1 MVTGND
7 LDQIRQSRAKVV
19 AQKDILQDFGLT
31 KVQISVLE
39 QRLEKF
45 TREDTRAIA
54 RILAD
59 PRLKDPIVQI
69 NIAKGLG
76 NPELSQDMASAFP
89 TALAEVLQKHPESL
103 GLLKSSESK
112 VLGPGADTMISN
124 LKNKAKGKADGIA
137 YELLGTRRLLHIP
150 AGDLRVNPLDKI
162 SFGRKS
168 QARYNPSNF
177 KRKEVLGG
185 LLKIAPERWEPVQK
199 DSKKLER
206 RTVESDLHIYRPVL
220 PIPHIPKEI
229 MVDFKYTQDKSV
241 KRHIDEGELLG
252 KTTAL
257 VTGEIDEAHFVC
269 NGQLQ
274 NTTKQRIEDINKL
287 LKEWDAGEIQVHEN
301 YDW

>member
-1 MVTGND
+1 MVTRSD
-7 LDQIRQSRAKVV
+7 LDQIRQSRARVV
-19 AQKDILQDFGLT
+19 AQKDILRDFGLT
-31 KVQISVLE
+31 KVQVFVLE
-39 QRLEKF
+39 QRLSKF
-45 TREDTRAIA
+45 SNEDTRAIA
-54 RILAD
+54 KILAD
-59 PRLKDPIVQI
+59 PRLKDPEVQV
-69 NIAKGLG
+69 NMAKGLG
-76 NPELSQDMASAFP
+76 NPELNQAMASAFP

-103 GLLKSSESK
+103 GLLESSK
-112 VLGPGADTMISN
+112 NLGPGADTMISN
-124 LKNKAKGKADGIA
+124 LKNRSKGKADGIA

-150 AGDLRVNPLDKI
+150 AGNLRVGPLDKI

-177 KRKEVLGG
+177 KREEILGG

-220 PIPHIPKEI
+220 RIPHIPKEI
-229 MVDFKYTQDKSV
+229 MVDFKHTQDKSV

-257 VTGEIDEAHFVC
+257 ATGEIDEAHFVC

-274 NTTKQRIEDINKL
+274 DTTKQRVDDINKL
-287 LKEWDAGEIQVHEN
+287 LREWEVGEIQVHEN